1 MLACTERRCA
11 PSLASSSPSAEPAA
25 RLAHHHRATC
35 RLDSILCTGPCLT
48 WILSGAGTESPL
60 SETCLA
66 LMGAPTVPNG
76 SSWSHRILQLAFAF
90 FSLVL
95 LNTYTAGLAAQLT
108 VQALYQPLQTLGDL
122 ARV

>member
-1 MLACTERRCA
+1 
-11 PSLASSSPSAEPAA
+11 
-25 RLAHHHRATC
+25 
-35 RLDSILCTGPCLT
+35 
-48 WILSGAGTESPL
+48 
-60 SETCLA
+60 
-66 LMGAPTVPNG
+66 MGAPTVPNG

-95 LNTYTAGLAAQLT
+95 LNTYTAGLAAQFT